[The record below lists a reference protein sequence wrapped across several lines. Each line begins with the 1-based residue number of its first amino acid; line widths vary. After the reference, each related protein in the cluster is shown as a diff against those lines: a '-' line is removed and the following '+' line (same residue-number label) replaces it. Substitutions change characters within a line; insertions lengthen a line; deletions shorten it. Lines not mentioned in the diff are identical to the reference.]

1 MAADDRRHPPMT
13 ILTVPPRS
21 RIRIGTTSI
30 LVRIRHVLTGMIIG
44 RRLRI
49 GRVNTGMVRED
60 GTTTRAAGQAMAR
73 VGDKANGN
81 PATAPAG
88 DQVNLASRDRVVP
101 VEGLGNLDKVAVRA
115 SRDSLVSR
123 DRADARVSPV
133 SRSSLG
139 RAVVRAS
146 RDSLV
151 NRDRADVRVN
161 PVSRSNLVKAVVR
174 VSRDRADARVS
185 LVSRSSLG
193 RADVRVSRDSLVNR
207 DRADVRVNPVSRSN
221 LVKAVVRV
229 SRASLVSRD
238 RADARVSLVS
248 RSSLVRVAVRVSPVS
263 LVRALARVSRH
274 SSPLDRRA
282 PLPRLKSRSRGSR
295 RSRDSPDNR
304 DGRLIR
310 KGLALPNRLGANL
323 LS

>member
-1 MAADDRRHPPMT
+1 MT

-174 VSRDRADARVS
+174 VSR
-185 LVSRSSLG
+185 
-193 RADVRVSRDSLVNR
+193 
-207 DRADVRVNPVSRSN
+207 
-221 LVKAVVRV
+221 
-229 SRASLVSRD
+229 ASLVSRD

-282 PLPRLKSRSRGSR
+282 PLPRLKSRSRDSR